1 MGVVR
6 LGRDEHLGFGTQ
18 RQVLA
23 PVMECFGRHSHE
35 HLPLHRA
42 EIAFSFL
49 LKKSIPEMR
58 LKCERFQ
65 AFLGVSPIYL
75 GTRVA
80 VSDARRGMENGKKE
94 PDDVTPH
101 DVRSPIL

>member
-1 MGVVR
+1 MVVVR
-6 LGRDEHLGFGTQ
+6 LGCHGRDEHLGFGTQ

-35 HLPLHRA
+35 HLPFNRA

-58 LKCERFQ
+58 QKCERFQ
-65 AFLGVSPIYL
+65 AFLSVSPIYL
-75 GTRVA
+75 GARVA
-80 VSDARRGMENGKKE
+80 VSDEEGGWKTEKE
-94 PDDVTPH
+94 SLTMSRH
-101 DVRSPIL
+101 IM

>member
-1 MGVVR
+1 MVVVR
-6 LGRDEHLGFGTQ
+6 LGCHGRDEHLGFGTQ

-35 HLPLHRA
+35 HLPLNRA

-58 LKCERFQ
+58 QKCERFQ
-65 AFLGVSPIYL
+65 AFLSVSPIYL
-75 GTRVA
+75 GSYAHLLMVI
-80 VSDARRGMENGKKE
+80 VHLNGMMCKGKSK
-94 PDDVTPH
+94 D
-101 DVRSPIL
+101 